1 MQNTHTIYDDYS
13 EARDLANENKQEDL
27 ELQNLRQEIENLKII
42 CAKKELEHEVLEQEN
57 SLNALEKE
65 AKKYALKEYEELLT
79 LLRDFKNALTSA
91 TNTYLLNNARNL
103 KERFSYQLNNLPSLC
118 QERKEQE
125 LERQKQIKKSIEQ
138 DLKRYKQELD
148 KLESLK
154 DYALKD
160 YEQVKLDV
168 LTLQDLLKNN
178 IEKAHSFNL
187 QVQSNIEFLPKIC
200 QRNFEEHQR
209 LEQERQKAHQK
220 ALVDTWQRET
230 STWDSAIKDLA
241 HDDLLA
247 LREKVFVENS
257 SFEVPTLE
265 KEILVIKEKYTQQLE
280 KQRLHKLDLENTWAK
295 ETSHLGE
302 LKNLVYKELIALKAQ
317 IFKEPN
323 SVSRQDIIKQIA
335 NIKEKYERQ
344 LELEEEQAR
353 QKEEQALKQELTNK
367 LKNKPGDSENLSLKD
382 LEELIEK
389 EEQEEQE
396 RVAKEAVR
404 KEMVKAIMESLNNAG
419 FDVQKPTLNKEG
431 EVIIRSNRTNGN
443 RADFKINLSGEVNY
457 HFDGYKGKACKNDI
471 DKVLPRLNEVYGI
484 NLSNERVL
492 WENPDDEF
500 ADAKPI
506 APLSQSK

>member
-1 MQNTHTIYDDYS
+1 MSYNVVAEFRHKNAEQIKNLAICEHELQKLENLKCFALNEFESIFQKVKAFKEKLENKQKKLQNTHTIYDDYS

-27 ELQNLRQEIENLKII
+27 ELQNLRQEIENLKIT
-42 CAKKELEHEVLEQEN
+42 CAKNQLEHEVLEQEN
-57 SLNALEKE
+57 SFKSLEQE
-65 AKKYALKEYEELLT
+65 VKKYALREYEELLR

-91 TNTYLLNNARNL
+91 TNIYLINNARNL
-103 KERFSYQLNNLPSLC
+103 KERFIYQLKNLPSLC

-125 LERQKQIKKSIEQ
+125 LERQKQIKESIEQ
-138 DLKRYKQELD
+138 DLRRYKQELD

-200 QRNFEEHQR
+200 QRNLEEHQ
-209 LEQERQKAHQK
+209 K
-220 ALVDTWQRET
+220 RE
-230 STWDSAIKDLA
+230 
-241 HDDLLA
+241 
-247 LREKVFVENS
+247 
-257 SFEVPTLE
+257 
-265 KEILVIKEKYTQQLE
+265 LE

-302 LKNLVYKELIALKAQ
+302 LKNLAYKELIALKAQ

-323 SVSRQDIIKQIA
+323 SVSRQDIIQQIA
-335 NIKEKYERQ
+335 SIKEKYERQ
-344 LELEEEQAR
+344 LELEKEQAR
-353 QKEEQALKQELTNK
+353 QKEEQVLKQELTNK

-419 FDVQKPTLNKEG
+419 FDVQKPALNKEG

-471 DKVLPRLNEVYGI
+471 NKVLPRLNEVYGI
-484 NLSNERVL
+484 NLSNEKVL